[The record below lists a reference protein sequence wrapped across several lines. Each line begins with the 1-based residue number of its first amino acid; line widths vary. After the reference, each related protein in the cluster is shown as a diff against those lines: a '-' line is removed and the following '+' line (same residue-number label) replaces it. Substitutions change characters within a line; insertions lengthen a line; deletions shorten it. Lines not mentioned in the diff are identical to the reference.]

1 MHSLV
6 TGSGPTA
13 VGLFADMAAADAA
26 ASALPPRYAHAL
38 VSAPQRLR

>member
-13 VGLFADMAAADAA
+13 VGLFPDIVAADAA
-26 ASALPPRYAHAL
+26 ASALPPRYAAAI
-38 VSAPQRLR
+38 VSAPQRLG